1 MFNSYNDQERGEERY
16 PSLSHR
22 TSSDLN
28 LTHGQQEASSNYYS
42 FSGSI
47 FTGSAAG
54 GTELSMQQQ
63 NNTTTTTRM
72 SDLSSSSTHG
82 NLTSAPPVRSITF
95 SDNMSNSSRS
105 LESTDSMDS
114 SLDEV
119 LDDLLARR
127 QRVAKIIVD
136 LTRSGEKCDPSALK
150 KFVVWYRDVNRLIR
164 KHKLQMTRDKYERE
178 RRNSAPISYANSNRE
193 RRVSFNLKKGEQ
205 SAQKT
210 RSHSVAS
217 ILRKSS
223 RRSSESI

>member
-1 MFNSYNDQERGEERY
+1 MFSSYNDQERAEVRDT
-16 PSLSHR
+16 SLSHR
-22 TSSDLN
+22 TSSDLDR
-28 LTHGQQEASSNYYS
+28 QEASSNYYS

-54 GTELSMQQQ
+54 GTGQSTQHQ
-63 NNTTTTTRM
+63 NYATSTKRM
-72 SDLSSSSTHG
+72 SELSSSSAYD
-82 NLTSAPPVRSITF
+82 NLTSPQTVRSITF

-105 LESTDSMDS
+105 LESTDSMDP

-178 RRNSAPISYANSNRE
+178 RRRNSGPISYANDSNRE

-205 SAQKT
+205 RAQKT

-223 RRSSESI
+223 RRSSETM

>member
-1 MFNSYNDQERGEERY
+1 MFSSYNDQERAEVRD

-22 TSSDLN
+22 TSSDLDR
-28 LTHGQQEASSNYYS
+28 QEASSNYYS

-54 GTELSMQQQ
+54 GTGQSTQHQ
-63 NNTTTTTRM
+63 NYATSTKRM
-72 SDLSSSSTHG
+72 SELSSSSAYD
-82 NLTSAPPVRSITF
+82 NLTSPPPVRSITF

-105 LESTDSMDS
+105 LESTDSMDP

-178 RRNSAPISYANSNRE
+178 RRNSGPMSYANDSNRE

-205 SAQKT
+205 RAQKT

-223 RRSSESI
+223 RRSSETI